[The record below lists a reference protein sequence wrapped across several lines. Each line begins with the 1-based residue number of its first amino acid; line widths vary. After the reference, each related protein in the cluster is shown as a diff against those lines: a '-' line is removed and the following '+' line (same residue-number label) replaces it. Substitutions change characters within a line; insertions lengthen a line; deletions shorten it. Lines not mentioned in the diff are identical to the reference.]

1 MTNKHLRTLSPK
13 YQKRCLPKPLV
24 KQIASKTFFE
34 IIDVIPLG
42 NFRRTQNLIFSQAIA
57 CFLPR
62 KRFIWLLKI
71 VFDKFYHLYH

>member
-13 YQKRCLPKPLV
+13 YQKRRLPKPLV

-42 NFRRTQNLIFSQAIA
+42 NFRRTQNLIFFVSHRL
-57 CFLPR
+57 FLT
-62 KRFIWLLKI
+62 
-71 VFDKFYHLYH
+71 

>member
-42 NFRRTQNLIFSQAIA
+42 NFRRTQNLNIFS
-57 CFLPR
+57 
-62 KRFIWLLKI
+62 
-71 VFDKFYHLYH
+71 